1 VNAVAFLVSAAALL
15 ACGAPPRQRHG
26 SMDRRYDD
34 AIATA
39 VAKAKHIHPV
49 PPALVR
55 AVIRQES
62 AFRPR
67 AVSRAGA
74 RGLMQVM
81 PSNARRLGVTPDELW
96 DPDKNLLAGVRLL
109 AVLLKHYQG
118 DVISALV
125 GYNARPRRLFA
136 PVPRNGETPTYV
148 WNVLAFYEQ
157 YRREETP
164 DWRRRPD
171 LTGRDRLIPL
181 QE

>member
-1 VNAVAFLVSAAALL
+1 MNAIALLVSGMAVL
-15 ACGAPPRQRHG
+15 ACGAPPQHRPG
-26 SMDRRYDD
+26 PADRRYDD
-34 AIATA
+34 AIAMA
-39 VAKAKHIHPV
+39 IAKARHIHPV

-96 DPDKNLLAGVRLL
+96 DPEKNVRAGVLLLAM
-109 AVLLKHYQG
+109 LLKQYQG

-125 GYNARPRRLFA
+125 GYNARPRRLYA
-136 PVPRNGETPTYV
+136 PVPRNGETPAYV

-157 YRREETP
+157 YRCEEAR
-164 DWRRRPD
+164 DCRRRPD
-171 LTGRDRLIPL
+171 LAGQDRLIPL
-181 QE
+181 KQ

>member
-1 VNAVAFLVSAAALL
+1 VNASALVVSAVALS
-15 ACGAPPRQRHG
+15 ACAPPGHRQR
-26 SMDRRYDD
+26 SVDRRYDD
-34 AIATA
+34 AIAAAIT
-39 VAKAKHIHPV
+39 KAKHIHSV

-62 AFRPR
+62 SFRPR

-81 PSNARRLGVTPDELW
+81 PSNARPLGVTPDELW
-96 DPDKNLLAGVRLL
+96 EPDKNVLAGVRLL

-118 DVISALV
+118 DLISALV

-157 YRREETP
+157 YRCEETP
-164 DWRRRPD
+164 DCRRRPD
-171 LTGRDRLIPL
+171 LAGRDRLIPSK
-181 QE
+181 Q